1 VNGSILDG
9 LSLVLVTLGG
19 LFAVIGGIG
28 LIRLPDF
35 YSRMHAG
42 GVTDTLGATL
52 ILVGL
57 MLQAGWSL
65 ATFKVV
71 MILFFLLV
79 TSPTAA
85 HALARAA
92 RTELEPWT
100 GGSDSDSGEPR

>member
-1 VNGSILDG
+1 LSGSIFDG
-9 LSLVLVTLGG
+9 LSLALVTLGG

-35 YSRMHAG
+35 FSRMHAG
-42 GVTDTLGATL
+42 GVTDTLGAPL
-52 ILVGL
+52 ILAGL
-57 MLQAGWSL
+57 MLQGGWSL

-71 MILFFLLV
+71 MMLFFLLV

-92 RTELEPWT
+92 RGELEPWT
-100 GGSDSDSGEPR
+100 RDSQAGEQK